1 MKDRL
6 EPIQIEKFSNDFQKE
21 GAIINRGQIFTIR
34 IDGLNSFA
42 FKDITNINIHFN
54 ESDALGN
61 WQQINVFVDHKN
73 VLSINGKDLVDAY
86 DKLID
91 WWKFVL

>member
-6 EPIQIEKFSNDFQKE
+6 EPIQIEKFGNDFQKK
-21 GAIINRGQIFTIR
+21 GAVINHGQLFTIR
-34 IDGLNSFA
+34 IDGLNSYA
-42 FKDITNINIHFN
+42 FKDITNINIYFN
-54 ESDALGN
+54 ESDTLGN
-61 WQQINVFVDHKN
+61 WHQINVYVDHEI
-73 VLSINGKDLVDAY
+73 VLTINGKDLVDAH